1 MVGVKKG
8 GGHEN
13 PGKCI
18 SARGGIRDGCF
29 PVHGVCT
36 DPIRPEKSAMALR
49 LPPMEAMDLSLR
61 SERRELLPKPPY
73 TVADESRGR
82 WLTLFELTVSH
93 LRTETL
99 SETGSGKEGR

>member
-1 MVGVKKG
+1 MRIRGNAFPLAAASVMVVSLFMACA
-8 GGHEN
+8 
-13 PGKCI
+13 PTRQ
-18 SARGGIRDGCF
+18 A
-29 PVHGVCT
+29 
-36 DPIRPEKSAMALR
+36 IRPEKPAMALR

-61 SERRELLPKPPY
+61 SERREQLPKPPY